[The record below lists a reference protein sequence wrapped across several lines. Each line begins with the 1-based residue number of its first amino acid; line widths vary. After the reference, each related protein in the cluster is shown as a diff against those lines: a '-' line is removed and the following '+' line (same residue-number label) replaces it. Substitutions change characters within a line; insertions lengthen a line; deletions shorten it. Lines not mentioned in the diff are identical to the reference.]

1 MPKMKPHKGLLKRV
15 KVSAKGKIM
24 RHKANRGH
32 LMASKSGKRR
42 RLLGKPT
49 QIAAVDAKTIR
60 RMLAMQ

>member
-1 MPKMKPHKGLLKRV
+1 
-15 KVSAKGKIM
+15 M

-32 LMASKSGKRR
+32 LMASKTGKRR

-49 QIAAVDAKTIR
+49 QVAAVDAKTIR